1 MQTISETLNHLHLGA
16 ATAFEGMTVFPL
28 FSDQIRDKDYLT
40 LDEALEQGQARVIEV
55 SEEGEVPN
63 LLFENLGTRKV
74 LLVDGDELVGAKQN
88 RIVNLSILVGA
99 HAKIE
104 IPVSCVEAGRWS
116 RKSDEF
122 SSAKRAMY
130 SRARASKTE
139 AVTVRMRRSGERYSD
154 QSEVWSNIAMCS
166 ADLDVDSETSS
177 MSDIYESHEQRLDRY
192 REAFKAQDGQV
203 GALFA
208 INGKPQGLELFDS
221 SETFRH
227 YLARL
232 VSSYAL
238 GSLAEEV
245 EDKEATLPEVETFIA
260 SVKAAR
266 AEQFEALGEGED
278 LRLSG
283 DSLAGGAL
291 VAEDRVVHLAAFN
304 LDTDSKV
311 VRRYPHRWLSDEEL

>member
-1 MQTISETLNHLHLGA
+1 MQTISDTLSHLHLGA
-16 ATAFEGMTVFPL
+16 ASAFEGMTVFPL
-28 FSDQIRDKDYLT
+28 FSDQLRDKDYLT
-40 LDEALEQGQARVIEV
+40 LDEALDQKLARVIEV
-55 SEEGEVPN
+55 SEDGEVPN
-63 LLFENLGTRKV
+63 LLFENLGSRKV

-99 HAKIE
+99 HTKIE

-130 SRARASKTE
+130 SRARASKAE

-166 ADLDVDSETSS
+166 ADLDVDSLTSS
-177 MSDIYESHEQRLDRY
+177 MSDIYESHEQRLGRY

-208 INGKPQGLELFDS
+208 IDGNAQGLEIFDS
-221 SETFRH
+221 SATFSH
-227 YLARL
+227 YLERL

-238 GSLAEEV
+238 GSLADMGEGR
-245 EDKEATLPEVETFIA
+245 EAALPEAEQFMA
-260 SVKAAR
+260 SVKQAQ

-283 DSLAGGAL
+283 ESLAGGAL
-291 VAEDRVVHLAAFN
+291 VAEDRVVHLAAFS
-304 LDTDSKV
+304 LDSGNKMSRHYSRPV
-311 VRRYPHRWLSDEEL
+311 V

>member
-1 MQTISETLNHLHLGA
+1 MQTINDTLSHLHLGA

-28 FSDQIRDKDYLT
+28 FSDQPRDKDYLT

-63 LLFENLGTRKV
+63 LLFENLGKSKV

-88 RIVNLSILVGA
+88 RIVNLSILVAA
-99 HAKIE
+99 HTKIE

-130 SRARASKTE
+130 SRARASKAE
-139 AVTVRMRRSGERYSD
+139 AVTMRMRHSGERYSN
-154 QSEVWSNIAMCS
+154 QSEIWNNIAECS
-166 ADLDVDSETSS
+166 EDLDVDSLTSC

-208 INGKPQGLELFDS
+208 INGKIQGLELFDCGM
-221 SETFRH
+221 TFSH
-227 YLARL
+227 YLERL
-232 VSSYAL
+232 VSSYVL
-238 GSLAEEV
+238 GSLADIGESR
-245 EDKEATLPEVETFIA
+245 EAALPEAEHFMA
-260 SVKAAR
+260 SVKQAQ

-283 DSLAGGAL
+283 ESLAGGAL
-291 VAEDRVVHLAAFN
+291 VAEERVVHLAAFS
-304 LDTDSKV
+304 LD
-311 VRRYPHRWLSDEEL
+311 

>member
-1 MQTISETLNHLHLGA
+1 MQTINDTFSHLHLGA

-28 FSDQIRDKDYLT
+28 FNDQLRDKDYLT
-40 LDEALEQGQARVIEV
+40 LDEALEQGLARVIEV
-55 SEEGEVPN
+55 SEQGDVPN
-63 LLFENLGTRKV
+63 LLFENLGDSKV

-88 RIVNLSILVGA
+88 RIVNLSILVAA
-99 HAKIE
+99 HTKIE

-116 RKSDEF
+116 RNSDEF

-130 SRARASKTE
+130 SRARASKAE

-154 QSEVWSNIAMCS
+154 QSEVWSDIEACS
-166 ADLDVDSETSS
+166 AAFDVVSPTSS
-177 MSDIYESHEQRLDRY
+177 MSDIYESNEQRLDRY
-192 REAFKAQDGQV
+192 KEAFKAQDGQV

-208 INGKPQGLELFDS
+208 IDGKTQGLEIFDS
-221 SETFRH
+221 STTFSH
-227 YLARL
+227 YLERL

-238 GSLAEEV
+238 GSLADMGEGR
-245 EDKEATLPEVETFIA
+245 EAVLSEAENFIA
-260 SVKAAR
+260 SVKQAR

-304 LDTDSKV
+304 LASGSKMS
-311 VRRYPHRWLSDEEL
+311 RRYSRHMVY

>member
-1 MQTISETLNHLHLGA
+1 MQTINDTLSHLHLGA

-28 FSDQIRDKDYLT
+28 FSDQPRDKDYLT

-63 LLFENLGTRKV
+63 LLFENLGKSKV

-88 RIVNLSILVGA
+88 RIVNLSILVAA
-99 HAKIE
+99 HTKIE

-130 SRARASKTE
+130 SRARASKAE
-139 AVTVRMRRSGERYSD
+139 AVTMRMRHSGERYSN
-154 QSEVWSNIAMCS
+154 QSEIWNNIAECS
-166 ADLDVDSETSS
+166 EDLDVDSLTSC

-208 INGKPQGLELFDS
+208 IDGKIQGLEVFDCGM
-221 SETFRH
+221 TFSH
-227 YLARL
+227 YLERL
-232 VSSYAL
+232 VSSYVL
-238 GSLAEEV
+238 GSLADMGEGQ
-245 EDKEATLPEVETFIA
+245 EAVLPEAEEFMA
-260 SVKAAR
+260 SVKQAQ
-266 AEQFEALGEGED
+266 AEEFEALGEGED

-283 DSLAGGAL
+283 ESLAGGAL
-291 VAEDRVVHLAAFN
+291 VAEDRVVHLAAFS
-304 LDTDSKV
+304 LDSGSKMS
-311 VRRYPHRWLSDEEL
+311 RRYSRPVVY

>member
-1 MQTISETLNHLHLGA
+1 MQTINDTLSHLHLGA

-28 FSDQIRDKDYLT
+28 FSDQPRNKDYLT

-63 LLFENLGTRKV
+63 LLFENLGKSKV

-88 RIVNLSILVGA
+88 RIVNLSILVAA
-99 HAKIE
+99 HTKIE

-130 SRARASKTE
+130 SRARASKAE
-139 AVTVRMRRSGERYSD
+139 AVTMRMRHSGERYSN
-154 QSEVWSNIAMCS
+154 QSEIWNNIAECS
-166 ADLDVDSETSS
+166 EDLDVDSLTSC

-208 INGKPQGLELFDS
+208 IDGKIQGLEVFDCGM
-221 SETFRH
+221 TFSH
-227 YLARL
+227 YLERL
-232 VSSYAL
+232 VSSYVL
-238 GSLAEEV
+238 GSLADMGEGQ
-245 EDKEATLPEVETFIA
+245 EAVLPEAEEFMA
-260 SVKAAR
+260 SVKQAQ
-266 AEQFEALGEGED
+266 AEEFEALGEGED

-283 DSLAGGAL
+283 ESLAGGAL
-291 VAEDRVVHLAAFN
+291 VAEDRVVHLAAFS
-304 LDTDSKV
+304 LDSGSKMS
-311 VRRYPHRWLSDEEL
+311 RRYSRPVVY